1 MNADVG
7 ILRVVFTTSVL
18 NVSKWFLLVFTI
30 FLNGTYLQLA
40 SFLHPS
46 SIKHYLFGLI
56 LGLYGELREE

>member
-7 ILRVVFTTSVL
+7 ILRVVFTISVL
-18 NVSKWFLLVFTI
+18 NVNKWFLFVYTI

-46 SIKHYLFGLI
+46 CIKHYLFGLI